1 MKIILAIV
9 AVVVLLAMFPLT
21 LLVLSTNT
29 ALKVD
34 PAPKVI
40 GYETPLHIHA
50 ENSHGVRWITVDV
63 QQDGKSHESRVAQAK
78 EQSFFPKRN
87 VPATDLN
94 VKIGKQTAPELHDG
108 KARVV
113 VAAVSNDFRG
123 KSDSIAF
130 DVDLMTAP
138 PQVVADGVQHYINQG
153 GTEMVTFT
161 PSGAWTEA
169 GVKVGDQTFRSFPMP
184 NHPGQYFS
192 LFALFWSLP
201 TDTPISVFAGNPTG
215 ATAKAGFWYKVF
227 PKQFRKSTIAL
238 ESMNLE
244 RMVNGIDPEG
254 KLKGDLVQR
263 FIQINQEM
271 RKQNNKTLADLR
283 FQTEQKFLWTGA
295 FLPMVDSTV
304 ESRFADDRTYTWQGK
319 KVDEQTHLG
328 FDLAKVSHT
337 PIPASNDGR
346 VLFAERL
353 GIYGNC
359 ILIDHGF
366 GLQTIYGHLSEFLV
380 KKGDMVKKGQIIG
393 KTGMTGL
400 AGGDHLHFTMQVDGV
415 QVNAVE
421 WWDPHWVRDRILSK
435 MDVTMPD
442 EAVKGGYPTSA
453 GHKGKKRRK

>member
-63 QQDGKSHESRVAQAK
+63 QQDGKSHESRVFQAK

-169 GVKVGDQTFRSFPMP
+169 GVKVGDQTFRSFPLP